1 MGHVVRRANRG
12 PPKRSAC
19 RSPGRAARSVRRNRG
34 EPGRI
39 AGVADW
45 MVLVE
50 AGDGLLEGGDAV
62 DQLGEAVAG
71 QAATLEPL

>member
-1 MGHVVRRANRG
+1 
-12 PPKRSAC
+12 
-19 RSPGRAARSVRRNRG
+19 
-34 EPGRI
+34 
-39 AGVADW
+39 